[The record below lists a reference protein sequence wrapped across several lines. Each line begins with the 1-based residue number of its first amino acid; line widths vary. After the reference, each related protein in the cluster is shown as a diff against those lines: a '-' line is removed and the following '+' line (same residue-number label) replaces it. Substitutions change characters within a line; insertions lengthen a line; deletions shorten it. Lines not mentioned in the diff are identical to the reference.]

1 MAAELF
7 SPPSRAL
14 DGNGNPYSGAQ
25 WRFYASGTSTP
36 QAVYAD
42 ADLSTSLGAT
52 VTADSGGKFVPI
64 YFDTSKHYRGVCR
77 NASGSVTLHDIDPIN
92 PLASLVAGLGDAF
105 GRNFDT
111 VAGLIAD
118 ETLTYS
124 SGQTSSV
131 TSGDSVRTLQEGYSY
146 KVAPSGASDWHLITA
161 GGVKLY
167 VQLSADGTYTLD
179 AFGTNGTQAGDSA
192 AFKRAI
198 ATAPGVAI
206 IRASLRRYFW
216 DNTPITAD
224 DFWLI
229 GAKQPRPNSG
239 NTALE
244 DGTIF
249 EGGLI
254 ITGQSPMLHNVGG
267 DNGSTG
273 SGADVDGIKIT
284 SAGANTSPID
294 VDGVAGLCKS
304 PTSNAHGVVIEG
316 YTGGSIRNVIG
327 RRGFAPIVF
336 KVAGCTIENLDGGD
350 CAEATPGAGSAAVY
364 GKSSASSGGE
374 VNSLD
379 VSTVR
384 VSNFGEEGLRIQADD
399 STLESVSVRGVQ
411 SDGSG
416 KVSIMVQCLGTG
428 GASLRKVQISDVIS
442 QGASEYEVRFFSA
455 ASAEFS
461 VGIDNLVTHDSEG
474 KIIDFHCEPGAS
486 INMATATNIKASY
499 KNGTDQAIMDAAI
512 TLDSGVNSSLLD
524 NVEILENYGVGSKVG
539 AIVYNNSVAARS
551 NILGARRCKVL
562 GAGRPQS
569 NSITESKSGATATL
583 TIPADFSGT
592 GLVSTVVTIAAATTA
607 TTAAPE
613 LSSDTY
619 EAGSKWSITNNN
631 LTYDLTIAHNPGGGF
646 VNRGSTDVVI
656 PPGVTATWTQATGS
670 WHSA

>member
-1 MAAELF
+1 MASTLWTTPA
-7 SPPSRAL
+7 RAS
-14 DGNGNPYSGAQ
+14 DANNEPYSGAK
-25 WRFYASGTSTP
+25 WYFYVSGTTTP
-36 QAVYAD
+36 AAVYAD
-42 ADLSTSLGAT
+42 SDLTSSLGAV
-52 VTADSGGKFVPI
+52 VTADSGGRFVAMYLDPAV
-64 YFDTSKHYRGVCR
+64 TYRGVLKS
-77 NASGSVTLHDIDPIN
+77 ADGAVTIYDIDPLN
-92 PLASLVAGLGDAF
+92 AGTGTGGSIGNATFDAI
-105 GRNFDT
+105 DD
-111 VAGLIAD
+111 LIAD
-118 ETLTYS
+118 TTLTYTINQP
-124 SGQTSSV
+124 GTV
-131 TSGDSVRTLQEGYSY
+131 AAGDVVETKTDGFTYVVAPAGATPYGLATSGGVR
-146 KVAPSGASDWHLITA
+146 
-161 GGVKLY
+161 LY
-167 VQLSADGTYTLD
+167 VQRDEEGQYQLD
-179 AFGTNGTQAGDSA
+179 AFGCDGTQAGDTA

-216 DNTPITAD
+216 DNTPITSD
-224 DFWLI
+224 DFWLK
-229 GAKQPRPNSG
+229 GAKQPRPNAG

-254 ITGQSPMLHNVGG
+254 ITGLRPMVRNVGG
-267 DNGSTG
+267 DNGSAG
-273 SGADVDGIKIT
+273 SGADVDGVKIT

-294 VDGVAGLCKS
+294 VDGVTGLCKS

-524 NVEILENYGVGSKVG
+524 NIEILENYGVGSKVG

-562 GAGRPQS
+562 GAGRPNS
-569 NSITESKSGATATL
+569 NSLTQTKSGTTASL
-583 TIPADFSGT
+583 TVPADFAGT
-592 GLVSTVVTIAAATTA
+592 CLVGAVVTISAATTV
-607 TTAAPE
+607 TSFVSE

-619 EAGSKWSITNNN
+619 ADSSKFSITNNN
-631 LTYDLTIAHNPGGGF
+631 LTYDLTIAHAPGSGI

-656 PPGVTATWTQATGS
+656 PPGVTATWTQATGA